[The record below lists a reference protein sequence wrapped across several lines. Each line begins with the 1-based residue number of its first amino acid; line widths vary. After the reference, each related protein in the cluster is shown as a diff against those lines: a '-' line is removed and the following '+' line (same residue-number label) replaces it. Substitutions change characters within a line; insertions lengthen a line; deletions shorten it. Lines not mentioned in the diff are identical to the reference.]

1 MNSADG
7 CNDVCVSRVIQVAQ
21 ESSQSVSSVTT
32 SVSGV
37 LTEIEGMRTMVNNMK
52 YISDNIEEQ
61 VIQLH
66 NDILQLSTEV
76 SSLKQSVDDSM
87 IPTVDN
93 NVVKLVIAI
102 LSAFTICIVVCQLV
116 ILYSNRLETKKEERR
131 IMVQQRRN
139 KNDLI

>member
-7 CNDVCVSRVIQVAQ
+7 CNDVCVSQVIQIAQ

-116 ILYSNRLETKKEERR
+116 IFYSSRLETKKEERR
-131 IMVQQRRN
+131 ITVQQRRN